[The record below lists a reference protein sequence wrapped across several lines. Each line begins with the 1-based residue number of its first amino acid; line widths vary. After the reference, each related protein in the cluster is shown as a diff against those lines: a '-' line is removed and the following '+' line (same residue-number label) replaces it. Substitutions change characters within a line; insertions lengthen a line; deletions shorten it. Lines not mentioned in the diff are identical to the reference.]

1 MKGEP
6 GSESRNPTSGKQP
19 PDSSGALH
27 RVTLGVSAGISIY
40 KACDLVRR
48 LRERRCDVRVVM
60 TAHAT
65 RMVAPVTFQALSG
78 NAVITDLFEGS
89 GDPSIAHIELAKWEQ
104 LFLVAPATAN
114 VLGKFARGVADDFL
128 STHYLACTSPV
139 LLVPAMNG
147 AMWRHPAVQENL
159 KILEARG
166 HALLQPGRGSLACGD
181 VDEGRLPEPAAIA
194 EEAVRMLSA
203 TGDLKGVAVLVTAG
217 PTREALDPV
226 RFLSNRSSGRMG
238 YAVAREALRR
248 GASVTLVSGPTS
260 LDPPRGVTFVP
271 VVTAEQMEAA
281 VKEHF
286 PSCDVL
292 VMAAAV
298 ADYRIAKALP
308 EKRKKSAEG
317 WTVALSPT
325 PDILLGLKGKKRKGQ
340 FVCGFAAET
349 ENLKANAR
357 KKLEEKG
364 LDLIAAN
371 DVSVEGTGFDSDRNA
386 LTLLRPDG
394 SEERIP
400 EATKDECA
408 RRLWDAIVEARHGG

>member
-1 MKGEP
+1 MREKAK
-6 GSESRNPTSGKQP
+6 SGFQNSNACTLPSPAP
-19 PDSSGALH
+19 PAPH

-60 TAHAT
+60 TSHAT

-78 NAVITDLFEGS
+78 NPVVIDLFEGS
-89 GDPSIAHIELAKWEQ
+89 GDPSIAHIELAKREQ

-114 VLGKFARGVADDFL
+114 VLGKFARGIADDFL

-159 KILEARG
+159 RILEARG
-166 HALLQPGRGSLACGD
+166 HAVMSPGRGSLACGD
-181 VDEGRLPEPAAIA
+181 EDEGRLPEPSAIA
-194 EEAVRMLSA
+194 EEAVRMLSV
-203 TGDLKGVAVLVTAG
+203 TGDLEGVAVLVTAG

-226 RFLSNRSSGRMG
+226 RFLSNRSSGKMG
-238 YAVAREALRR
+238 YAVAREAARR
-248 GASVTLVSGPTS
+248 GASVTLVSGPTA

-271 VVTAEQMEAA
+271 VVTAAQMEAE
-281 VKEHF
+281 VRGRF
-286 PSCDVL
+286 DGCQVL

-298 ADYRIAKALP
+298 ADYRLSEVLP
-308 EKRKKSAEG
+308 EKRKKSSEG
-317 WTVALSPT
+317 WSVSLAPT
-325 PDILLGLKGKKRKGQ
+325 PDILLGLKGKKRAGQ

-349 ENLKANAR
+349 ENVRANAR
-357 KKLEEKG
+357 RKLEEKG
-364 LDLIAAN
+364 LDLVAAN
-371 DVSVEGTGFDSDRNA
+371 DVSGEDAGFDSDRNA

-400 EATKDECA
+400 EATKDEGA
-408 RRLWDAIVEARHGG
+408 RRLWDAIVEARHG